1 MKKIF
6 LGLAII
12 GAQLMF
18 AQKVMGLKVEN
29 SQKKEQPATI
39 SKDKVNVCNE
49 NFQRFIKALQSSDHK
64 AAQEVLS
71 DKVKEIVTEDILKK
85 VKDGIDVNKKLEILK
100 VGYHVT
106 MDGISHPNIKY
117 KYEGDSS
124 SKEVISAVFEDDGK
138 ILGVLPTNK
147 DK

>member
-1 MKKIF
+1 M
-6 LGLAII
+6 A
-12 GAQLMF
+12 LM
-18 AQKVMGLKVEN
+18 
-29 SQKKEQPATI
+29 SI
-39 SKDKVNVCNE
+39 
-49 NFQRFIKALQSSDHK
+49 
-64 AAQEVLS
+64 
-71 DKVKEIVTEDILKK
+71 
-85 VKDGIDVNKKLEILK
+85 KKLEILK